1 MPQVEPRLLKR
12 EFESSFT
19 FTRSTGP
26 IVGRFLTELRD
37 RKIFGIVGSD
47 GKVLVPPLEYDPKTF
62 AALEAFVEVGQRGT
76 VQSWCWVKE
85 PREKHLLK
93 RPFAF
98 ALILLDGADTPM
110 VHMVDAGNESAM
122 STGMRVRVRWAEET
136 RGSITDIE
144 CFEPVQENTL

>member
-1 MPQVEPRLLKR
+1 MSQDGTKLLKQ

-37 RKIFGIVGSD
+37 QKIFGIKGSD
-47 GKVLVPPLEYDPKTF
+47 GRVLVPPLEYDPKTF
-62 AALEAFVEVGQRGT
+62 AALEKFVEVEQTGT

-85 PREKHLLK
+85 PREKHLIQ

-110 VHMVDAGNESAM
+110 VHMVDAGDESAM
-122 STGMRVRVRWAEET
+122 KTGMQVKARWAAET
-136 RGSITDIE
+136 KGSITDIE
-144 CFEPVQENTL
+144 CFEPV

>member
-1 MPQVEPRLLKR
+1 MPQDEPKLLKK

-26 IVGRFLTELRD
+26 IAGRFLTELRD
-37 RKIFGIVGSD
+37 RKIFGIVGRG

-110 VHMVDAGNESAM
+110 VHMVDAGDESAM
-122 STGMRVRVRWAEET
+122 STGMQVRVRWAEET

-144 CFEPVQENTL
+144 CFEPV